1 MKLTEILKQWRKD
14 NFFIHT
20 YIQRLP
26 NNYEAFFYIC
36 VMLKLNIKNETSRLR
51 AVVLGTAESNGPVP
65 KEEDC
70 YDPKSIEHVL
80 AGTYP
85 KEADMI
91 LEMDAVAQ
99 VFKKY
104 DVDVYRPNVIKDCNQ
119 IFSRDIAFVIE
130 NKIIK
135 ANILPD
141 RDREI
146 EAIRF
151 LWDQIEDENRIIL
164 PEECHVEGG
173 DVMPWNDY
181 IFIGTYSGEDYAE
194 YITARTNMDAVI
206 IIQELFPNKIVKP
219 FELRKSNTEAK
230 ENALHLDCC
239 FQPIGKDKAIIHK
252 NGFLNESD
260 YNWLVN
266 FFGKDNVFE
275 ITKDEMYN
283 MNSNIFSISEEVII
297 SEQNFTRLNTWLREQ
312 GFTVEEVPYAEIGK
326 QEGLLRCTTMPLI
339 RD

>member
-1 MKLTEILKQWRKD
+1 MIKLKVNNEI
-14 NFFIHT
+14 N
-20 YIQRLP
+20 RLQ
-26 NNYEAFFYIC
+26 
-36 VMLKLNIKNETSRLR
+36 
-51 AVVLGTAESNGPVP
+51 AVILGTAQSNGPIP
-65 KEEDC
+65 KIEDC
-70 YDPKSIEHVL
+70 YDPKSVEHIL

-85 KEADMI
+85 TENDMVKEM
-91 LEMDAVAQ
+91 EAVAK

-104 DVDVYRPNVIKDCNQ
+104 NVKVYRPEIIKDCNQ
-119 IFSRDIAFVIE
+119 IFARDIAFVIDDI
-130 NKIIK
+130 IIK

-141 RDREI
+141 R
-146 EAIRF
+146 
-151 LWDQIEDENRIIL
+151 EDEFQAIDYIWNQIAEEKRIVL
-164 PEECHVEGG
+164 PEDCHVEGG

-181 IFIGTYSGEDYAE
+181 IFIGTYSGQDYPDI
-194 YITARTNMDAVI
+194 ITARTNTNAVKAI
-206 IIQELFPNKIVKP
+206 KALFPNKKIKS
-219 FELRKSNTEAK
+219 FELRKSNTNPK

-239 FQPIGKDKAIIHK
+239 FNPLGKGKAIIHK
-252 NGFLNESD
+252 NGFLIEDD

-275 ITKDEMYN
+275 ITKDEMYQ
-283 MNSNIFSISEEVII
+283 MCSNVFSISDNVII